1 MLRLIKRGIINA
13 IIITILG
20 IIFLHT
26 NGVIGVATSVVEA
39 EDNCKE
45 NGYSYFC
52 TTTNKNNVWIDMD
65 KSREGDKFIYLK
77 PTKNNTVVKLFSI
90 N

>member
-1 MLRLIKRGIINA
+1 MNTV
-13 IIITILG
+13 IITTIGIL
-20 IIFLHT
+20 FLHS
-26 NGVIGVATSVVEA
+26 NGVIGVATSMVEA

-52 TTTNKNNVWIDMD
+52 TTTNKNNVWVDMN
-65 KSREGDKFIYLK
+65 KSKQGDKFIYLK
-77 PTKNNTVVKLFSI
+77 PTKKNTVIKLFSI